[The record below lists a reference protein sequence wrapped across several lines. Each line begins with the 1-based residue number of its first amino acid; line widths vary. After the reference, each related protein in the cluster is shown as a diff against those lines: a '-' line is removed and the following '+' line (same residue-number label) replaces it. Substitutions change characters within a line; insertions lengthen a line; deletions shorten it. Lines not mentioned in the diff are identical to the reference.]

1 MRRKG
6 ILGQPPSNYGRN
18 WYYWI
23 QTKTELIILEERME
37 SIKIKGM
44 SCQHCV
50 GSVKKA
56 LENISGLS
64 QVSVN
69 LDKSEATFNNEN
81 VSREKIREAISKI
94 GFEPGE

>member
-1 MRRKG
+1 
-6 ILGQPPSNYGRN
+6 
-18 WYYWI
+18 
-23 QTKTELIILEERME
+23 ME
-37 SIKIKGM
+37 NIKIKGM

-56 LENISGLS
+56 LEDVSGLS

-69 LDKSEATFNNEN
+69 LDKGEATFLNKN
-81 VSREKIREAISKI
+81 VAREQIRSAISKI